1 MAESNDVKTVP
12 FHSIGIGNRF
22 VFKECT
28 YEKTKHA
35 GGGCCN
41 KKFNAVNLDLEE
53 PKIFGRN
60 EKVILVEN

>member
-1 MAESNDVKTVP
+1 MTEVQKQVLFSAVP
-12 FHSIGIGNRF
+12 IGKCFIF
-22 VFKECT
+22 QECT
-28 YEKTKHA
+28 YEKTKEA

-41 KKFNAVNLDLEE
+41 KKFNAVNLDLEQ